1 MFTITIST
9 YHFLFDVVIRYATVY
24 TMAPV
29 FSLVLDEDV
38 SSDVALT
45 YPELYQELMKVV
57 IKATYINRVNATIVL
72 VGFHFV
78 FILTRTSDRTLY
90 T

>member
-1 MFTITIST
+1 M
-9 YHFLFDVVIRYATVY
+9 LFNLLSEYGRYATVY

-45 YPELYQELMKVV
+45 YPELYQELMKVP
-57 IKATYINRVNATIVL
+57 IVKN
-72 VGFHFV
+72 H
-78 FILTRTSDRTLY
+78 SSPA
-90 T
+90 

>member
-1 MFTITIST
+1 MCNTCIHLIIFTITIST

-57 IKATYINRVNATIVL
+57 IKPHT
-72 VGFHFV
+72 
-78 FILTRTSDRTLY
+78 
-90 T
+90 

>member
-1 MFTITIST
+1 
-9 YHFLFDVVIRYATVY
+9 
-24 TMAPV
+24 MAPV

-57 IKATYINRVNATIVL
+57 IKPHT
-72 VGFHFV
+72 
-78 FILTRTSDRTLY
+78 
-90 T
+90 